1 MLNEAGFFST
11 WLSLRWLAQV
21 SAGEMLRRQACPT
34 KRRIKKQKQKKLN
47 FYFNSNS
54 NISLRNKVVVCF

>member
-1 MLNEAGFFST
+1 MLNEAVFFST

-34 KRRIKKQKQKKLN
+34 KRRIKNKTKKPQLL
-47 FYFNSNS
+47 F
-54 NISLRNKVVVCF
+54 

>member
-34 KRRIKKQKQKKLN
+34 KRRIKNKTKKPQLL
-47 FYFNSNS
+47 F
-54 NISLRNKVVVCF
+54 

>member
-1 MLNEAGFFST
+1 MKLFFST

-34 KRRIKKQKQKKLN
+34 KRRIKTKQKEKNLN
-47 FYFNSNS
+47 FKH
-54 NISLRNKVVVCF
+54 IIKK

>member
-1 MLNEAGFFST
+1 MLNEAVFFST

-34 KRRIKKQKQKKLN
+34 KRRIKTKTKTKNPQLL
-47 FYFNSNS
+47 F
-54 NISLRNKVVVCF
+54 

>member
-1 MLNEAGFFST
+1 MKLLFFST

-34 KRRIKKQKQKKLN
+34 KRRIKTKQKEKNLN
-47 FYFNSNS
+47 FKH
-54 NISLRNKVVVCF
+54 IIKK